1 MRAMRVLAIGGSGFI
16 GQRVAEVLGEAGHE
30 VWSLSRH
37 PSEGRHIVADRESP
51 ADFAAAVRGRNFDA
65 VVDLAAYHPRDVTRA
80 VDLFSD
86 HIIRYIFISSGVVHR
101 DLHGISATEDDVLIP
116 RGDPPDEPLGYIL
129 GKRWCEAVLARAR
142 SEGFPGVSI
151 RPAAVIGAGDPTGRV
166 VAYLARIEDGGPL
179 LVPGGLFDRGI
190 GVVWNRDIGGVCAR
204 VLEVEPP
211 SGAYNVA
218 FPDLSIRRFAAEAAA
233 ALGASPPQLA
243 DVGEE
248 ALRNAGL
255 KLGEVS
261 PYGPYRERSSGYDL
275 SRLRSELGVEPS
287 PLGMALQDVVDWY
300 RNDRPEA
307 PGYGSRKAEL
317 ELARRG

>member
-1 MRAMRVLAIGGSGFI
+1 MVG
-16 GQRVAEVLGEAGHE
+16 
-30 VWSLSRH
+30 
-37 PSEGRHIVADRESP
+37 PIVTLR
-51 ADFAAAVRGRNFDA
+51 
-65 VVDLAAYHPRDVTRA
+65 
-80 VDLFSD
+80 
-86 HIIRYIFISSGVVHR
+86 SS
-101 DLHGISATEDDVLIP
+101 
-116 RGDPPDEPLGYIL
+116 
-129 GKRWCEAVLARAR
+129 
-142 SEGFPGVSI
+142 
-151 RPAAVIGAGDPTGRV
+151 
-166 VAYLARIEDGGPL
+166 
-179 LVPGGLFDRGI
+179 VPGGLFDRGI
-190 GVVWNRDIGGVCAR
+190 GVVWNRDIGVVCAR

-261 PYGPYRERSSGYDL
+261 PYGPYRERPAGYDL

-287 PLGMALQDVVDWY
+287 PLGVALQDVVDWY

-307 PGYGSRKAEL
+307 PGYGSREAEL